1 MLEKLNGKLPASNFC
16 RSDLTKVCNFGLK
29 CRFPSHMQPK
39 RSRRVNLF
47 DKLQDGKIP
56 LTY

>member
-56 LTY
+56 